1 MTKNSNVF
9 FFEIPNP
16 NFLPRGKVIFLPKF
30 AGIPGSRQR
39 YPLNFE

>member
-1 MTKNSNVF
+1 MTENSNVL

-16 NFLPRGKVIFLPKF
+16 NFLPREKVIFLTKF

-39 YPLNFE
+39 YQLNFE